1 MNYRFGKA
9 ILVVLLLIV
18 MVQFFSSCK
27 KDTFLMNGGTLS
39 FSTDTLKFD
48 TVFTSLGSVTRSFKI
63 YNTNNKRVKIN
74 QIKL

>member
-1 MNYRFGKA
+1 
-9 ILVVLLLIV
+9 
-18 MVQFFSSCK
+18 
-27 KDTFLMNGGTLS
+27 MNGGTLS